1 MEGLNINDNTVTF
14 YKNVVMYIKYVIENF
29 DINKFNVNLIKNV
42 GFSLTYS
49 YSFDGQNYST
59 PVSKDKFNIDSD
71 YKNVYVAVHFTLT
84 DPNESTTAVSFYGQ
98 RNVDPTRQVFTIESV
113 VYNKETRFDVTK
125 ADDVRFE
132 SKIKVVDR
140 FPKWNFYDDQ
150 QRVIDRWLD
159 QCDAMA
165 EMYGHTCIYF
175 KTEPVESQTVHTF
188 ANHVFRNVVAIK
200 RLKINVPN
208 NELPQDRS
216 AYTDWDFMMQDDF
229 VVHVVNRK
237 FKLAFGDDKV
247 PLSKDYLYLPVT
259 RKLYRV
265 NAVQAKNGF
274 MNVIGWWEC
283 FLVKYEEDEC
293 VVMSDAI
300 KESLKSTD
308 QEINQYYDEATRAV
322 EDTIPEEEIDNL
334 HDILGE
340 LDVFKSERLYD
351 ENLVNKETTNEKKE
365 VTQWYTNKAVDS
377 TGFVSLKET
386 EHQREMINERVQIV
400 NVNPDKNT
408 YPVTMYDCTTIDK
421 GNVGMIYDLI
431 DYTSVNKQSTS
442 LEIESTIDMAF
453 NVVFRSR
460 YSGEMFVF
468 VDEKNN
474 NPVIITRQRKALQ
487 VTINGEQIMIDHD
500 FDLNEFYNIT
510 LQINNTQL
518 TCMIFKL
525 DNKQKTLLF
534 KNVYKIMNF
543 PTGITLYKMLLMG
556 GQTLVNDIYL
566 YVNGKVV
573 LKDNVNP
580 VMVMRKFD

>member
-14 YKNVVMYIKYVIENF
+14 YKNVVMYIKYMIENF

-98 RNVDPTRQVFTIESV
+98 RNVDTTRQVFTIESV
-113 VYNKETRFDVTK
+113 VYNKETRFDVMK

-229 VVHVVNRK
+229 VVHIVNRK

-247 PLSKDYLYLPVT
+247 PLTKDYLYLPVT
-259 RKLYRV
+259 RKDR
-265 NAVQAKNGF
+265 KS
-274 MNVIGWWEC
+274 
-283 FLVKYEEDEC
+283 
-293 VVMSDAI
+293 VV
-300 KESLKSTD
+300 
-308 QEINQYYDEATRAV
+308 
-322 EDTIPEEEIDNL
+322 
-334 HDILGE
+334 
-340 LDVFKSERLYD
+340 
-351 ENLVNKETTNEKKE
+351 
-365 VTQWYTNKAVDS
+365 
-377 TGFVSLKET
+377 
-386 EHQREMINERVQIV
+386 
-400 NVNPDKNT
+400 
-408 YPVTMYDCTTIDK
+408 
-421 GNVGMIYDLI
+421 
-431 DYTSVNKQSTS
+431 
-442 LEIESTIDMAF
+442 
-453 NVVFRSR
+453 
-460 YSGEMFVF
+460 
-468 VDEKNN
+468 
-474 NPVIITRQRKALQ
+474 
-487 VTINGEQIMIDHD
+487 
-500 FDLNEFYNIT
+500 
-510 LQINNTQL
+510 
-518 TCMIFKL
+518 
-525 DNKQKTLLF
+525 
-534 KNVYKIMNF
+534 
-543 PTGITLYKMLLMG
+543 
-556 GQTLVNDIYL
+556 
-566 YVNGKVV
+566 
-573 LKDNVNP
+573 
-580 VMVMRKFD
+580 